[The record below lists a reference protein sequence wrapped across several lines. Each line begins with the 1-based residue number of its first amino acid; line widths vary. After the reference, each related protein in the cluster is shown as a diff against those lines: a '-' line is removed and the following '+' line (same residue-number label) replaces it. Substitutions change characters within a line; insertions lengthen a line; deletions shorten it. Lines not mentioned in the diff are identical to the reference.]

1 MTYLDMITYSAR
13 LRLDLDR
20 LTKEEAK
27 ARVDQTVTHLLELME
42 LVWCKDRII
51 SERPSLRG
59 TIAGELRRLSLAI
72 EFINL
77 PPILV
82 LHDPTNDLEALIA
95 AKVIECLAKFAE
107 KGHTVIATFPKPNY
121 QVLNQLTR
129 IVLLSEGRTIF
140 AGESQNISK
149 FFCSGPLGF
158 NLRAGVELGDFL
170 MDIANG
176 VERPTGSRTAPSSDV
191 LQSQFESSPYF
202 ENPHPSPESKNTTI
216 LPVDVVP
223 YYGYFDHSESMRLL
237 KKTGI
242 VIERAFYVKFR
253 EFEVLRKSF
262 VASIVLGLFF
272 GYFLWDAGNFGGY
285 CLSMVQIPYPL
296 VTTLAACFFLFVAVL
311 FALQVINVHIICQKL
326 QVFRYERSAKCC
338 PTLGF
343 WLAMILSE
351 VPFTIFFGLIFS
363 NISYWMGSL
372 NTGIEN
378 YFFYMGVHVLVSVIG
393 FTSAL
398 MLASVTRREIVVRDF
413 FLFCLFMNSMTSGFM
428 FQQPNMEESIV
439 KISEI
444 NPLRWAYQAAMV
456 WKFKD
461 YPDGDKFLAS
471 YDFENFDK
479 ERVFRILIY
488 FIIFDA
494 FVIFLSLIPLPN
506 TLTRVSKPPPATSID
521 IEADEDIRAS
531 SRPPEPVRPTIFAR
545 EASVTGKTLLHS
557 QPSVSGLEHEEPEI
571 RGPTVF
577 FHNIS
582 LQVAD
587 RRSPLG
593 YKNVLHKLTG
603 RFDWGKLSVIIGAEG
618 AGKTSLLQILA
629 GHHLGT
635 SSSQFG
641 SVYYNNKRLDLSVAP
656 WQRCAYVDAVDEHFR
671 DLSTKEILTY
681 AMQLRCA
688 DKSALQSV
696 DTNVKR
702 TMELLQL
709 TE

>member
-1 MTYLDMITYSAR
+1 MITYAAR
-13 LRLDLDR
+13 LRLDLDQ
-20 LTKEEAK
+20 LTKEDAQEK
-27 ARVDQTVTHLLELME
+27 VNKTVLYLLELME
-42 LVWCKDRII
+42 LVWCKDRVI

-59 TIAGELRRLSLAI
+59 NIAGELRRLSIAI

-77 PPILV
+77 PPVLI

-95 AKVIECLAKFAE
+95 AKVIECLGKLTE
-107 KGHTVIATFPKPNY
+107 TGHTVIATFPKPTH
-121 QVLNQLTR
+121 QVLNQLTQL
-129 IVLLSEGRTIF
+129 VLISQGRTIY
-140 AGESQNISK
+140 AGENQNISK
-149 FFCSGPLGF
+149 FFCSSPIGF
-158 NLRAGVELGDFL
+158 SLKSGVELSDFL

-176 VERPTGSRTAPSSDV
+176 VERPTGSRTAPTSEV
-191 LQSQFESSPYF
+191 LQSQFESSQYF
-202 ENPHPSPESKNTTI
+202 QDPQPPSEYKTISI
-216 LPVDVVP
+216 LPLDIVP
-223 YYGYFDHSESMRLL
+223 YYGFFDHSESLRLL

-242 VIERAFYVKFR
+242 VIERAFFVKFR
-253 EFEVLRKSF
+253 EFQVLRKSF
-262 VASIVLGLFF
+262 SASVVLGLFF
-272 GYFLWDAGNFGGY
+272 GYFLWNAGNFGDY

-311 FALQVINVHIICQKL
+311 FAFQVINVHIICQKL

-338 PTLGF
+338 PTIGF

-351 VPFTIFFGLIFS
+351 IPFTVFFGLIFS
-363 NISYWMGSL
+363 NISYFMGSL
-372 NTGIEN
+372 NTGVDN
-378 YFFYMGVHVLVSVIG
+378 YFFYMGVHVLVSIVG

-398 MLASVTRREIVVRDF
+398 MLAAVTRREIVVRDF

-428 FQQPNMEESIV
+428 FQQPNMEDSVV

-444 NPLRWAYQAAMV
+444 NPLRWAYQATMV

-461 YPDGDKFLAS
+461 YPDGDKLLAT
-471 YDFENFDK
+471 YDFQNFDK
-479 ERVFRILIY
+479 ERVFPILIN

-494 FVIFLSLIPLPN
+494 FIIFLSLIPLPN
-506 TLTRVSKPPPATSID
+506 TLKRIPRPPPATSVD
-521 IEADEDIRAS
+521 IEADIDDIRAS
-531 SRPPEPVRPTIFAR
+531 SRAPEPVKPTIFTR
-545 EASVTGKTLLHS
+545 EASVTGKTVLHS

-582 LQVAD
+582 LQVPD

-593 YKNVLHKLTG
+593 YRNVLHKLTG

-618 AGKTSLLQILA
+618 SGKTSLLQILA

-635 SSSQFG
+635 SSSQYG
-641 SVYYNNKRLDLSVAP
+641 AVYYNSKRIDLSLAP
-656 WQRCAYVDAVDEHFR
+656 WQRCAYVDAVDEHLR
-671 DLSTKEILTY
+671 DLSTKDILHY
-681 AMQLRCA
+681 AMQLRCL
-688 DKSALQSV
+688 DKNSLQSV

>member
-1 MTYLDMITYSAR
+1 MLTYAAR
-13 LRLDLDR
+13 LRLDLDQ
-20 LTKEEAK
+20 LSSEDAK
-27 ARVDQTVTHLLELME
+27 KKVNQTVLHLLDIME
-42 LVWCKDRII
+42 LGWCKDRVI
-51 SERPSLRG
+51 SEQATLRG
-59 TIAGELRRLSLAI
+59 SIAGELRRLSLAI
-72 EFINL
+72 EFISL
-77 PPILV
+77 PPILI
-82 LHDPTNDLEALIA
+82 LHDPTNDLEALVA
-95 AKVIECLAKFAE
+95 AKVMECLRKFSD
-107 KGHTVIATFPKPNY
+107 KGHTVISTFPKPSY
-121 QVLNQLTR
+121 QVLNQLTQV
-129 IVLLSEGRTIF
+129 VLLSQGRSIY
-140 AGESQNISK
+140 AGENKNITN
-149 FFCSGPLGF
+149 FFCSDPLGF
-158 NLRAGVELGDFL
+158 TLKAGVEVSDFL

-176 VERPTGSRTAPSSDV
+176 VERPTGSRTAPSSEV
-191 LQSQFESSPYF
+191 LQSQFESSQYCEDP
-202 ENPHPSPESKNTTI
+202 NPSPEAKTI
-216 LPVDVVP
+216 SVLPIDIVP
-223 YYGYFDHSESMRLL
+223 YYGFFDHSESWRLL

-242 VIERAFYVKFR
+242 VIERAFFVKSR
-253 EFEVLRKSF
+253 EFQVLRKSF
-262 VASIVLGLFF
+262 GASVVLGLFF
-272 GYFLWDAGNFGGY
+272 GYFLWNAGNFGDY
-285 CLSMVQIPYPL
+285 CMSMVQIPYPL

-338 PTLGF
+338 PTIGF

-351 VPFTIFFGLIFS
+351 LPFTVFFGLIFS

-372 NTGIEN
+372 HTGVDN
-378 YFFYMGVHVLVSVIG
+378 YFFYMGVHVFVSIIG
-393 FTSAL
+393 LTSAL

-428 FQQPNMEESIV
+428 FQQPNMEDSIV
-439 KISEI
+439 KISQI
-444 NPLRWAYQAAMV
+444 NPLRWAYQATMV

-461 YPDGDKFLAS
+461 YPDGEKFLTT
-471 YDFENFDK
+471 YDFEDFDK
-479 ERVFRILIY
+479 DRVFPILMN

-494 FVIFLSLIPLPN
+494 FIIFLSLIPLPN
-506 TLTRVSKPPPATSID
+506 TLKRTPRPPPQTSVD
-521 IEADEDIRAS
+521 IETNGEDLRAS
-531 SRPPEPVRPTIFAR
+531 SRPPAPVKPTIFSR

-582 LQVAD
+582 LQTPD
-587 RRSPLG
+587 RKSPVG

-635 SSSQFG
+635 SSRSG
-641 SVYYNNKRLDLSVAP
+641 SVYYNTKPIDLSLAP

-671 DLSTKEILTY
+671 DLTTKDILTY
-681 AMQLRCA
+681 AMQLRCT
-688 DKSALQSV
+688 DRSALQTV